1 MARETREVVARF
13 RVHGQQNGMQ
23 IIVVIALEMMEIAL
37 GKIDDA
43 LEHGRL
49 RDVVLGLYDLR
60 NAVGEYGW
68 SMEMTGADAAHIE
81 RVKEL
86 YRHVGVIELG
96 LARSVRPSD
105 V

>member
-1 MARETREVVARF
+1 MAGETREVVARF
-13 RVHGQQNGMQ
+13 RTLGQQNGLQ
-23 IIVVIALEMMEIAL
+23 IVVVIALEMMELAL
-37 GKIDDA
+37 GKIDEA

-86 YRHVGVIELG
+86 YRHVGAIEMG
-96 LARSVRPSD
+96 LNRSMHPGD
-105 V
+105 M